1 MPKKEETSLKRLILQ
16 NFVWL
21 AGLVMAILNLWL
33 ASRLAPL
40 TENIIELN
48 TRVSA
53 QEQNLSNYKSQ
64 EKEILDQIVVR
75 INYISDRVDLLVNKL
90 IK

>member
-1 MPKKEETSLKRLILQ
+1 MATQKTTFKRFLLQ

-21 AGLVMAILNLWL
+21 AGLGMAILNLWL

-53 QEQNLSNYKSQ
+53 QEQNLSDYKSQ

-75 INYISDRVDLLVNKL
+75 INHISDRVDLLVNKL

>member
-53 QEQNLSNYKSQ
+53 QEQNLSGYKSQ
-64 EKEILDQIVVR
+64 EKEILDQIVAR
-75 INYISDRVDLLVNKL
+75 INHISDRVDLLVSKL